1 MAPPRQRPVSTT
13 AASAGAGAGAT
24 SAGAAA
30 AASTSATAAGA
41 APDDSRSEA
50 SSTRERQGTTKGRK
64 PAAATVSSAAANT
77 SAPSTGSNATLKE
90 GKAPAADQRMD
101 ESGTVESQ
109 ASINWT
115 TMPLSVLHEY
125 RYAYNLPCPSAF
137 SSQINSILLS
147 QGPGL
152 GSATAVSIRRKQL
165 LQQLQSDRQ
174 QHDDSMQIDTDM
186 DVKSRQ
192 EASNNTGRQDKVLHR
207 LSAPAQGRVS
217 KAQLASAVRKH
228 FNNTAISEQDAIAR
242 FLYKVNEERRGKE
255 FRLRF
260 QP

>member
-13 AASAGAGAGAT
+13 ATSAGAGAV

-30 AASTSATAAGA
+30 APTSAAAAAGA
-41 APDDSRSEA
+41 VPDDSRSEA

-64 PAAATVSSAAANT
+64 SAAATT
-77 SAPSTGSNATLKE
+77 SAPSTGSNTTLKE

-101 ESGTVESQ
+101 ESGTVGSQ
-109 ASINWT
+109 ASINWS

-152 GSATAVSIRRKQL
+152 GSATAISIRRKQL

-174 QHDDSMQIDTDM
+174 QHDDSMQIDTDT

-207 LSAPAQGRVS
+207 LSTPAQGRVS

>member
-1 MAPPRQRPVSTT
+1 MAPPRQRPVPVSAASAGSSASAAAAATAPTAAT
-13 AASAGAGAGAT
+13 AASAIL
-24 SAGAAA
+24 
-30 AASTSATAAGA
+30 
-41 APDDSRSEA
+41 DDSRSEA

-64 PAAATVSSAAANT
+64 PAAATASSAAANT
-77 SAPSTGSNATLKE
+77 SAPSTGSNAALKE
-90 GKAPAADQRMD
+90 GKGPAADPRMD
-101 ESGTVESQ
+101 ENSIIESQ

-115 TMPLSVLHEY
+115 TMPLPVLHEY
-125 RYAYNLPCPSAF
+125 RYAYNLSCPSAF

-152 GSATAVSIRRKQL
+152 GSATAISIKRRQL
-165 LQQLQSDRQ
+165 LQQSQSERQ
-174 QHDDSMQIDTDM
+174 QYDDSMQIDTDM
-186 DVKSRQ
+186 DAKSRQ
-192 EASNNTGRQDKVLHR
+192 EASNTGRPDKVLHR

-217 KAQLASAVRKH
+217 KTQLASAVRKH

>member
-1 MAPPRQRPVSTT
+1 MAPPRQRP
-13 AASAGAGAGAT
+13 APAT
-24 SAGAAA
+24 AAA
-30 AASTSATAAGA
+30 AAATSAAANA
-41 APDDSRSEA
+41 VIPDDSRSEA

-64 PAAATVSSAAANT
+64 PAATSSAAANT
-77 SAPSTGSNATLKE
+77 TVAGMNAALKE
-90 GKAPAADQRMD
+90 GKSPAADQRMD
-101 ESGTVESQ
+101 ESGSVESQ
-109 ASINWT
+109 ASINWS

-125 RYAYNLPCPSAF
+125 RYAYNLSCPSAF

-147 QGPGL
+147 QGAGL
-152 GSATAVSIRRKQL
+152 RSATAISIRRRQL
-165 LQQLQSDRQ
+165 LQQQASDRQ
-174 QHDDSMQIDTDM
+174 HQDMQVDTDM
-186 DVKSRQ
+186 DISSRQ
-192 EASNNTGRQDKVLHR
+192 EGPTMRSDNVLHR

>member
-1 MAPPRQRPVSTT
+1 MAPPRQRP
-13 AASAGAGAGAT
+13 APAT
-24 SAGAAA
+24 AAA
-30 AASTSATAAGA
+30 AAATSAAANA
-41 APDDSRSEA
+41 VIPDDSRSEA

-64 PAAATVSSAAANT
+64 PAAAAASSAAANT
-77 SAPSTGSNATLKE
+77 TIPGAGMNAALKE
-90 GKAPAADQRMD
+90 GKSPAADQRMD
-101 ESGTVESQ
+101 ESGSVESQ
-109 ASINWT
+109 ASINWS

-125 RYAYNLPCPSAF
+125 RYAYNLSCPSAF

-147 QGPGL
+147 QGAGL
-152 GSATAVSIRRKQL
+152 RSATAISIRRRQL
-165 LQQLQSDRQ
+165 LQQQASDRQ
-174 QHDDSMQIDTDM
+174 HQDMQVDTDM
-186 DVKSRQ
+186 DISSRQ
-192 EASNNTGRQDKVLHR
+192 EGPTMRSDNVLHR

-242 FLYKVNEERRGKE
+242 FLYEVNEERRGKE